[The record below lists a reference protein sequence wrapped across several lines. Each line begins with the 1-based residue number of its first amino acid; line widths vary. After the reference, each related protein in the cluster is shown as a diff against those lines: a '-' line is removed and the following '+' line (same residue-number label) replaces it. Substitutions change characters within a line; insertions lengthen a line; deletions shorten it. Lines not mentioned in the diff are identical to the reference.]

1 MEVWTDA
8 RWLAC
13 VKGWLDRQLERPA
26 PRLRSVP
33 PHRALPQVRGCWPRR
48 LTTRE
53 PLEFAHWAASTL
65 GRMEV
70 WTDARWLAC
79 VKGWLDR
86 QLEELGLQSTGDVEQ
101 PHVRPWSTVLRVPT
115 TGGDVWFKANI
126 PLLAYEAAVVD
137 MLAARRPDFV
147 PRLLATDLE
156 RGWMLT
162 ADGGERLRE
171 IVERERD
178 LGRWLDVLRR
188 YGRLQIDMAQDLDR
202 LLGLGLPD
210 RRLETLASQY
220 EDLIGRVETVTEDES
235 RRLRALVPEIA
246 ELCERLASAGVPET
260 IQHDDLHDGQ
270 IFVRDGHYLFFDWGD
285 SCVSHPFFSMSVTL
299 EGQLAWGLDDV
310 EGSEDIAQYRDA
322 YLEPFRG
329 FAAWAELQAAHEIA
343 LRLGWIC
350 RALNVHRFA
359 SGLPAPYR
367 EEHLQGVG
375 VRLRMLLAG
384 AD

>member
-1 MEVWTDA
+1 MLAPATDDAGATGVRALGREYARPVEVWTDA

-13 VKGWLDRQLERPA
+13 VKA
-26 PRLRSVP
+26 
-33 PHRALPQVRGCWPRR
+33 
-48 LTTRE
+48 
-53 PLEFAHWAASTL
+53 
-65 GRMEV
+65 
-70 WTDARWLAC
+70 
-79 VKGWLDR
+79 WLDR

-126 PLLAYEAAVVD
+126 PLLAHEAAVVD

-156 RGWMLT
+156 RGWMLM

-188 YGRLQIDMAQDLDR
+188 YGRLQIDMAEDLDR

-210 RRLETLASQY
+210 CRLETLASQY
-220 EDLIGRVETVTEDES
+220 EDLIGGVETVTVDES
-235 RRLRALVPEIA
+235 RRLRALVPTIT

-285 SCVSHPFFSMSVTL
+285 ACISHPFFSMSVTL

-310 EGSEDIAQYRDA
+310 EGSEDIAPYRDA

-375 VRLRMLLAG
+375 LRLRMLLAG